1 MEWDTTV
8 RNANDRC
15 RPIRNLSSNCMHQP
29 GGEIMLTSAKFV
41 NRSIDSTQQKEGLGL
56 AAGQGNG
63 KVTREGFLHRYQL
76 TASSNAFWPFKMH
89 HVPQLHTRAFKCE
102 LRLTWLGCCECSC
115 SVRDF
120 STVASLTLIVRRQ
133 LMKWNHNL
141 HAAKN
146 YSELA
151 MHIASAGD
159 L

>member
-1 MEWDTTV
+1 M

-56 AAGQGNG
+56 AAGQGYG

-76 TASSNAFWPFKMH
+76 TASSNAFWPFKVH
-89 HVPQLHTRAFKCE
+89 HLPQLHTRAFKCE
-102 LRLTWLGCCECSC
+102 LRLTWLASCEECSF

-120 STVASLTLIVRRQ
+120 STVSSLTLTVRRQ
-133 LMKWNHNL
+133 PSKCNHNL
-141 HAAKN
+141 HAARNKPCTLPP
-146 YSELA
+146 LA
-151 MHIASAGD
+151 IYM
-159 L
+159 